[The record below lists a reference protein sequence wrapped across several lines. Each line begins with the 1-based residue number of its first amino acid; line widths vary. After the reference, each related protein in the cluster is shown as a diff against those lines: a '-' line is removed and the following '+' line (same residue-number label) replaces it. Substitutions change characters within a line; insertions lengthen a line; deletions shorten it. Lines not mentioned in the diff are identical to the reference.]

1 MSLIDNVKNEE
12 VLNSSDEERNNLQ
25 TIKKRMSNWIGH
37 ILCRTYLLKHI
48 VEEKI

>member
-37 ILCRTYLLKHI
+37 ILCSTCFLKHV
-48 VEEKI
+48 VEGKI